1 MTSPPVDPVPGTD
14 ALPAATDVVV
24 VGGGIIGVCAAL
36 SLAEKGIA
44 TLLCE
49 KGVIG
54 GEQSSRNWGFVRT
67 SRRDPREIALSVEA
81 LRMWGQMDEKIGEK
95 TGFVRAGALFACATE
110 AELAANEKWLE
121 HARPYQL
128 GNRMVGPEET
138 AKLLNGTTRKWAG
151 ALFSPTDGR
160 AEPGMAAPAIARG
173 ARRLGA
179 KVVTGCAV
187 RGIETS
193 GGKVAA
199 VVTEKGRVACKA
211 VVLAGGAWSRLFS
224 GNLGIDLP
232 QLMVTG
238 SVLRTHP
245 VEGGPEH
252 NVAGPEYG
260 IRKRA
265 DGGYT
270 MAKRNTNV
278 TDIVPDSFRLFFQFM
293 PALRANRKYL
303 RLRFGRRFVDEL
315 RRPRRWSLDAVTPFE
330 QVRIMD
336 PPPLESA
343 LEELKV
349 LVARDFPA
357 FRDLK
362 VAQTWG
368 GLIDTTPDAVPVI
381 SPVEALPGFF
391 LATGFSG
398 HGFGI
403 GPGAGRLVA
412 DLVAGDRPIVDPRE
426 LRFGRYTDGS
436 NPRPMSV

>member
-1 MTSPPVDPVPGTD
+1 MTSPPVDPVPGND
-14 ALPAATDVVV
+14 KLPERTDVVV
-24 VGGGIIGVCAAL
+24 VGGGIVGVCAAL
-36 SLAEKGIA
+36 SLAEKRIP

-81 LRMWGQMDEKIGEK
+81 HRLWQRMDETTGER
-95 TGFVRAGALFACATE
+95 TGYVQGGTLFACANE

-128 GNRMVGPEET
+128 GNRMIGPEET
-138 AKLLNGTTRKWAG
+138 AKMLPGATRRFAG
-151 ALFSPTDGR
+151 ALFSPTDGK
-160 AEPGMAAPAIARG
+160 AEPGIAAPAIARG

-187 RGIETS
+187 RGIETE
-193 GGKVAA
+193 GGRVAA

-224 GNLGIDLP
+224 GNLGIDIP

-238 SVLRTHP
+238 SVLATKP
-245 VEGGPEH
+245 LSGGPEYTL
-252 NVAGPEYG
+252 ASPEYG
-260 IRKRA
+260 LRKRA

-278 TDIVPDSFRLFFQFM
+278 TDIVPDTLRLFFQFL
-293 PALRANRKYL
+293 PAFQKNRKYL
-303 RLRFGRRFVDEL
+303 KLRLGRRFIDEL
-315 RRPRRWSLDAVTPFE
+315 TRPRRWSLDQVTPFE
-330 QVRIMD
+330 KVRVMD
-336 PPPLESA
+336 PPPLQSA
-343 LEELKV
+343 LEELKK
-349 LVARDFPA
+349 LVARDFPV
-357 FRDLK
+357 FKDMQ
-362 VAQTWG
+362 VARTWG
-368 GLIDTTPDAVPVI
+368 GLIDATPDAVPVI
-381 SPVEALPGFF
+381 SAVDALPGFYV
-391 LATGFSG
+391 ATGFSG

-412 DLVAGDRPIVDPRE
+412 DLVAGDAPIVDPRE
-426 LRFGRYTDGS
+426 LRLSRYFDGS
-436 NPRPMSV
+436 NPRPM